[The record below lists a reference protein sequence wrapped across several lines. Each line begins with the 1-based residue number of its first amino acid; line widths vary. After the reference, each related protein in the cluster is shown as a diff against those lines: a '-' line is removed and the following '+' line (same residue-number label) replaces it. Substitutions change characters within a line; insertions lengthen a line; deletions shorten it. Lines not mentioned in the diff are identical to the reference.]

1 MKDRK
6 LRDALAH
13 LFTFQ
18 GFSVEVLNSFYYDSV
33 LSKVFRIKYA
43 DNNLEIP
50 LFGINNFMRA
60 INDNYA
66 RHDDVFYMPLKYS
79 SITSA
84 NTYKTPGMLFY
95 NLLTSGAI
103 KRAIS
108 SKRELYY
115 GSNGIIMDAHK
126 NPIILCVVKADKD
139 ARWTFKEFIMY
150 INPKVFVS
158 NGVLE
163 KFIVSRLIPYIVSNG
178 IVFTRDYSNFSYNRR
193 FNITSPPKMIISD
206 HINDFFV
213 DSTERDLHDLRYY
226 TEDFLTFIDNEPSL

>member
-18 GFSVEVLNSFYYDSV
+18 GFSVEVSNSFYYDSV

-43 DNNLEIP
+43 HNNFEIP

-60 INDNYA
+60 IDINYP
-66 RHDDVFYMPLKYS
+66 RPDDVFYMPLKYN

-84 NTYKTPGMLFY
+84 KTYKTPGMLFY
-95 NLLTSGAI
+95 NLLTSSAI
-103 KRAIS
+103 KMAIS
-108 SKRELYY
+108 SKHELYY
-115 GSNGIIMDAHK
+115 GGNGIIMDAHK
-126 NPIILCVVKADKD
+126 NPIILCVVTADKNTQ
-139 ARWTFKEFIMY
+139 WTFKEFIMY

-158 NGVLE
+158 SGVLE
-163 KFIVSRLIPYIVSNG
+163 KFIVSRLIPHIVSNG
-178 IVFTRDYSNFSYNRR
+178 ITFTRDYSNFRYSRR
-193 FNITSPPKMIISD
+193 FNTISQPKMIVSD

-213 DSTERDLHDLRYY
+213 DSRERDLRDLRYY

>member
-6 LRDALAH
+6 LRDALSR

-18 GFSVEVLNSFYYDSV
+18 GYGNEVHNSFYYDSV

-43 DNNLEIP
+43 HNNFEIP
-50 LFGINNFMRA
+50 LSGINNFMSA
-60 INDNYA
+60 IEFNFP
-66 RHDDVFYMPLKYS
+66 RPDDVFYMPLRYN

-95 NLLTSGAI
+95 NLLTYDSI

-115 GSNGIIMDAHK
+115 GGNGIIMDAHK
-126 NPIILCVVKADKD
+126 NPIILCVVSADKNT
-139 ARWTFKEFIMY
+139 RWTFKELIMY

-158 NGVLE
+158 SGVLE
-163 KFIVSRLIPYIVSNG
+163 KFIVSRLIPYIVANG
-178 IVFTRDYSNFSYNRR
+178 ITFTRDYSNFRYSRR
-193 FNITSPPKMIISD
+193 FNITSPPKMIISE

>member
-6 LRDALAH
+6 LKDAISC

-18 GFSVEVLNSFYYDSV
+18 GFSVEVSNSFYYDSV

-43 DNNLEIP
+43 DNNFEIP

-60 INDNYA
+60 IDFNFPRPDG
-66 RHDDVFYMPLKYS
+66 VFYMPLRYN

-84 NTYKTPGMLFY
+84 NTYKTPSMLFY
-95 NLLTSGAI
+95 NLISSGSI
-103 KRAIS
+103 KSAIS
-108 SKRELYY
+108 SKHELYY
-115 GSNGIIMDAHK
+115 GGSGIIMDAHK
-126 NPIILCVVKADKD
+126 NPIILCVVSADKNTD
-139 ARWTFKEFIMY
+139 WTFKELIMY

-158 NGVLE
+158 SGVLE

-178 IVFTRDYSNFSYNRR
+178 ITFTRDYSNFRYSRR
-193 FNITSPPKMIISD
+193 FNVTPSPKMIVSD
-206 HINDFFV
+206 HINNFFV

-226 TEDFLTFIDNEPSL
+226 TEDFLTFIDNESSL